1 LCAELANCTMS
12 LRHVYTAF
20 VCIATGGLL
29 FGYSIGING
38 NMVTKGQ
45 LLCPDDWT
53 GPVGSLSSRGFGQ
66 CYDLDSWSQ
75 GFISSISLVGAMV
88 SSAVCFRY
96 ADQLGRKLE
105 VQIGAAYYL
114 LGSVVTA
121 CAPTLWAIY
130 LGWFIYG
137 LGIGYAMHA
146 APIYIAE
153 ISPADVRGTLVSA
166 KEAVLVLGMFLGF
179 GAGAIFGHWHQT
191 GWRFMV
197 GCSAVF
203 AAAMGLGI
211 SYIPNS
217 PRWLVLRSATA
228 TSDTTPSSETSQLL
242 PGNPAKDAL
251 RWFRLDSAEADVDA
265 EYDTMCKDTAE
276 SLQGASQTGAFGWSA
291 VFQYPRP
298 MIIGCGLVFLQQI
311 TGQPS
316 VLYFATDIFK
326 DAGFSDT
333 AALSS
338 VGVGLVKLLATLLS
352 VWRVDQFGR
361 RQLLFWGIG
370 LMIVAL
376 ALLSLAFAFR
386 SCTDHTKYLDECP
399 EDEIQLPRSWAIATL
414 IALGMYVSGY
424 QIGFGPIS
432 WLMIS
437 EVFPLSVRGSAM
449 STAAMVNFGSNIL
462 MTSTQVS
469 LMNLLSAS
477 GLFLCYLIFSF
488 ASILFVYIMVPETRG
503 KTLEEIECEMTK

>member
-1 LCAELANCTMS
+1 
-12 LRHVYTAF
+12 
-20 VCIATGGLL
+20 
-29 FGYSIGING
+29 
-38 NMVTKGQ
+38 
-45 LLCPDDWT
+45 
-53 GPVGSLSSRGFGQ
+53 
-66 CYDLDSWSQ
+66 
-75 GFISSISLVGAMV
+75 
-88 SSAVCFRY
+88 
-96 ADQLGRKLE
+96 
-105 VQIGAAYYL
+105 
-114 LGSVVTA
+114 
-121 CAPTLWAIY
+121 
-130 LGWFIYG
+130 
-137 LGIGYAMHA
+137 
-146 APIYIAE
+146 
-153 ISPADVRGTLVSA
+153 
-166 KEAVLVLGMFLGF
+166 
-179 GAGAIFGHWHQT
+179 
-191 GWRFMV
+191 
-197 GCSAVF
+197 
-203 AAAMGLGI
+203 
-211 SYIPNS
+211 
-217 PRWLVLRSATA
+217 
-228 TSDTTPSSETSQLL
+228 
-242 PGNPAKDAL
+242 
-251 RWFRLDSAEADVDA
+251 
-265 EYDTMCKDTAE
+265 
-276 SLQGASQTGAFGWSA
+276 
-291 VFQYPRP
+291 
-298 MIIGCGLVFLQQI
+298 
-311 TGQPS
+311 